1 MRAADLLWLLAV
13 AAGAFLRLHQLRD
26 QVLVDDEWHALH
38 TLLAHGPWDVLL
50 SFGATDHSIPLTL
63 WDMLLERTVG
73 LTELGMRL
81 PSLAAGLAALVVVP
95 GLVRPLVGAATATT
109 LAWLLAIAPLHVFFS
124 RLARP
129 YEPATLLA
137 FVALVGLLRTTDERT
152 PRGLRTAALVS
163 ALLAPWLLPVV
174 LPAVATALGLA
185 TLSALARRP
194 DAIRTSRVAEA
205 RTRRSALVGL
215 GVVAAGWL
223 VLLGA
228 PLVADAGALA
238 QKAGRG
244 AIERATLAGASELL
258 LGTTS
263 PVLRAACAVAAS
275 VGALVVVRRAPRLA
289 AWGGAAVL
297 AQLAALGAVAP
308 HGIRFPIVFAR
319 YALVTSPFLLLAIA
333 AGADAAGELLAGRTR
348 SAMRAAPALLLG
360 TLLAALGPLPWILAS
375 PNDFTNHASYQA
387 DYDAARYFERFR
399 PASVSAFYDGLAERP
414 PGTVTV
420 VEAPWY
426 YYWHGLAWLQRRHR
440 QHVVVGF
447 VDEGTGAVRVGEVP
461 RARTGIRLRNALHVA
476 DADALQARGVDY
488 VILHHDAFAEMRV
501 PFDDARVDV
510 GDAMAACRRAFG
522 EPVFEDGTITVFA
535 VRGQEISGPPGRLPY
550 LDTCA

>member
-1 MRAADLLWLLAV
+1 MRVRAADLLWLLAV
-13 AAGAFLRLHQLRD
+13 LAGAFLRLHGLRD

-38 TLLAHGPWDVLL
+38 TLLASGPWDVLL

-81 PSLAAGLAALVVVP
+81 PSVVAGLAALVVVP
-95 GLVRPLVGAATATT
+95 ALVRPLVGAATATT

-137 FVALVGLLRTTDERT
+137 FVAVVGLLRTTDARA
-152 PRGLRTAALVS
+152 PRGLRSAALAS

-174 LPAVATALGLA
+174 LPTMATALGLA
-185 TLSALARRP
+185 VLAALARHP
-194 DAIRTSRVAEA
+194 DATRVSRVADA
-205 RTRRSALVGL
+205 RTRRGALVGIAI
-215 GVVAAGWL
+215 VVAGWL

-228 PLVADAGALA
+228 PLLADAGALA

-263 PVLRAACAVAAS
+263 PALRAACAVAALT
-275 VGALVVVRRAPRLA
+275 GALVLVRRAPRLA
-289 AWGGAAVL
+289 LWGGATVL
-297 AQLAALGAVAP
+297 AQVAALVAVAP

-319 YALVTSPFLLLAIA
+319 YALVASPYLLLAIA
-333 AGADAAGELLAGRTR
+333 AGADAAGGIVATR
-348 SAMRAAPALLLG
+348 ARPALRAAPGLLLAA
-360 TLLAALGPLPWILAS
+360 LLAALGPLPWILAA
-375 PNDFTNHASYQA
+375 PNDFTNHASFQA
-387 DYDAARYFERFR
+387 DYDPGRYFERFR
-399 PASVSAFYDGLAERP
+399 PASVSAFYETLAARP
-414 PGTVTV
+414 PGSVTV

-447 VDEGTGAVRVGEVP
+447 VDERTDVVRVGEVP
-461 RARTGIRLRNALHVA
+461 RGRAGVRLRNALHVS
-476 DADALQARGVDY
+476 DADALRARGVDY

-501 PFDDARVDV
+501 PFEDGRADV
-510 GDAMAACRRAFG
+510 AGALAACLSAFG
-522 EPVFEDGTITVFA
+522 EPVFEDGAITVFA
-535 VRGQEISGPPGRLPY
+535 VRPG
-550 LDTCA
+550 